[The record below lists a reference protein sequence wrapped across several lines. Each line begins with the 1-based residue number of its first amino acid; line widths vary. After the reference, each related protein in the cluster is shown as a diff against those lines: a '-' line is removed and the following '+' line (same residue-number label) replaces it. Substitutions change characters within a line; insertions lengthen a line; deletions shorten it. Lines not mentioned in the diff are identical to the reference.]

1 MLKEK
6 PANWF
11 IELLCSISQFLIF
24 DSDIEAILIGEME
37 IWVEIRVVESGQD
50 IYIFLLIENI
60 DFLVGVHD
68 DDGHKEEAA

>member
-6 PANWF
+6 PANRF
-11 IELLCSISQFLIF
+11 VELLCSISQFLIF

-68 DDGHKEEAA
+68 DDGHKKEAA